1 MYFRLHPTGQLFD
14 DLILQN
20 VTEWAF
26 QVLPPA
32 QVPDSDGDPSE
43 LSLAETGAT
52 ERFVEVLD
60 AVIKKHVTVEE
71 PGGDEGEEETEESQ
85 TESDDGRR
93 EERSERT
100 RENDSKE
107 VRKRMMEVITPFW
120 LGMPPWMRG
129 EYL

>member
-1 MYFRLHPTGQLFD
+1 M
-14 DLILQN
+14 
-20 VTEWAF
+20 EA
-26 QVLPPA
+26 A
-32 QVPDSDGDPSE
+32 
-43 LSLAETGAT
+43 
-52 ERFVEVLD
+52 
-60 AVIKKHVTVEE
+60 KKKRMPIEE

-107 VRKRMMEVITPFW
+107 VRKRMMEVIPPFW

-129 EYL
+129 EFFVLKNFEKDPRKTTKIKKSIP